1 MKTLA
6 AALLLA
12 LSLPSVGIA
21 ALAEPASP
29 PRPGAVGLAALQR
42 GDDDKDDDDKDDDEE
57 DEEEVRGAGR
67 VA

>member
-6 AALLLA
+6 AALLLCA
-12 LSLPSVGIA
+12 LS
-21 ALAEPASP
+21 PAP
-29 PRPGAVGLAALQR
+29 APAPIEAGGAVSLAPVR
-42 GDDDKDDDDKDDDEE
+42 GDDDKDDDKDDDEE

>member
-12 LSLPSVGIA
+12 LSLPSVGVA
-21 ALAEPASP
+21 ARAEPSSP
-29 PRPGAVGLAALQR
+29 LRPGAAGLAALQR

-57 DEEEVRGAGR
+57 DEEELR
-67 VA
+67 VAAA